1 MSNNVPKVSF
11 WSRITTQ
18 LILMNMVLMVVFGI
32 YFGTS
37 INNFRSTIEQ
47 CNKISDTYLSA
58 MVLRGDMKKDYE
70 KIQRYIYAYLA
81 TADAAEKEHLL
92 ENIDKRYNELNEAID
107 QLQTYL
113 GENADVNI
121 AEMKS
126 GLQAYTE
133 NAKNALLSSS
143 GKSTEAV
150 VEEIDALE
158 AEDEKFDSNLELAN
172 TYFEEAII
180 ALRQEQQV
188 MYNHTI
194 KTSILGAIAIFVIIG
209 INQLLFQNNVIR
221 PIKKSSLELRKMIDE
236 IDANKGDMNARL
248 TTRTRSEL
256 SILIGGMNDFLD
268 TLQTIITKVSDSTKA
283 LAQSNS
289 QIVTMVN
296 TANVNIMESSA
307 ALEELAANMEMVSNT
322 SNGIQNTIGDVKNQV
337 DVLWDE
343 ANDGSQ
349 KAVRISDNAR
359 AMKKHI
365 VKVKNL
371 TENKISE
378 ITELLHRSIRDSE
391 KVTKI
396 NTLSET
402 IMNIANQTALLSLNA
417 SIEAARAGEA
427 GRGFAVVAGEI
438 NSLADNSQKT
448 AQDIQ
453 QINQEVVKT
462 VQELAENTSEVL
474 EYVNTNVLKD
484 YDQFVNAMDEYVDNM
499 ESFYTILQNF
509 SNSSKGLN
517 EDMGDI
523 IHSVDSITTAMS
535 EGSEAVN
542 LSAQNSVSL
551 VDKMNEVQNAVDVC
565 SGVSNALEQEIKH
578 FSANSRRSAISV

>member
-1 MSNNVPKVSF
+1 MSKNVPKISF

-18 LILMNMVLMVVFGI
+18 LVLMNMVLMIVFGI

-81 TADAAEKEHLL
+81 TSEAEEKEHLL
-92 ENIDKRYNELNEAID
+92 ENIDKRYNELIVAIE

-113 GENADVNI
+113 TGNTDVNI

-133 NAKNALLSSS
+133 NAKNALLSSD

-150 VEEIDALE
+150 VEEIDVLE

-172 TYFEEAII
+172 AYFEESIA
-180 ALRQEQQV
+180 ALREEQQT
-188 MYNHTI
+188 MYGHTI
-194 KTSILGAIAIFVIIG
+194 KTSIIGAIAIFIVIG
-209 INQLLFQNNVIR
+209 INQLLFQSNVIR
-221 PIKKSSLELRKMIDE
+221 PIKKSSSELQRMIDE
-236 IDANKGDMNARL
+236 IDHNKGNMNERL

-256 SILIGGMNDFLD
+256 SILISGMNDFLD
-268 TLQTIITKVSDSTKA
+268 TLQTIITKVSDSTKT

-296 TANVNIMESSA
+296 TANINITDSSA

-322 SNGIQNTIGDVKNQV
+322 SDGIQNTIGDVKNQV

-343 ANDGSQ
+343 ANNGSQ
-349 KAVRISDNAR
+349 KAVQVSDSAKT
-359 AMKKHI
+359 MKNHI

-371 TENKISE
+371 TEAKITK
-378 ITELLHRSIRDSE
+378 ITELLHHSIQDSE

-453 QINQEVVKT
+453 YINQEVIKT
-462 VQELAENTSEVL
+462 VQELADNTSEVL
-474 EYVNTNVLKD
+474 EYVNNNVLKD
-484 YDQFVNAMDEYVDNM
+484 YDQFVDAMDEYVDNM

-509 SNSSKGLN
+509 SNSSKELN
-517 EDMGDI
+517 DNMGNI
-523 IHSVDSITTAMS
+523 IRSVDSIATAMS

-551 VDKMNEVQNAVDVC
+551 VDKMNEVKNAVDVC
-565 SGVSNALEQEIKH
+565 SEVSNALEQEIKH
-578 FSANSRRSAISV
+578 FSA

>member
-1 MSNNVPKVSF
+1 MSKNVPKISF

-18 LILMNMVLMVVFGI
+18 LVLMNMVLMIVFGI

-81 TADAAEKEHLL
+81 TSEAEEKEHLL
-92 ENIDKRYNELNEAID
+92 ENIDKRYNELIVAIE

-113 GENADVNI
+113 TGNTDVNI

-133 NAKNALLSSS
+133 NAKNALLSSD

-150 VEEIDALE
+150 VEEIDVLE

-172 TYFEEAII
+172 AYFEESIA
-180 ALRQEQQV
+180 ALREEQQT
-188 MYNHTI
+188 MYGHTI
-194 KTSILGAIAIFVIIG
+194 KTSIIGAIAIFIVIG
-209 INQLLFQNNVIR
+209 INQLLFQSNVIR
-221 PIKKSSLELRKMIDE
+221 PIKKSSSELQRMIDE
-236 IDANKGDMNARL
+236 IDHNKGNMNERL

-256 SILIGGMNDFLD
+256 SILISGMNDFLD
-268 TLQTIITKVSDSTKA
+268 TLQTIITKVSDSTKT

-296 TANVNIMESSA
+296 TANINITDSSA

-322 SNGIQNTIGDVKNQV
+322 SDGIQNTIGDVKNQV

-343 ANDGSQ
+343 ANNGSQ
-349 KAVRISDNAR
+349 KAVQVSDSAKT
-359 AMKKHI
+359 MKNHI

-371 TENKISE
+371 TEAKITK
-378 ITELLHRSIRDSE
+378 ITELLHHSIQDSE

-453 QINQEVVKT
+453 YINQEVIKT
-462 VQELAENTSEVL
+462 VQELADNTSEVL
-474 EYVNTNVLKD
+474 EYDNNNVLKD
-484 YDQFVNAMDEYVDNM
+484 YDQFVDAMDEYVDNM

-509 SNSSKGLN
+509 SNSSKELN
-517 EDMGDI
+517 DNMGDI
-523 IHSVDSITTAMS
+523 IRSVDSIATAMS

-551 VDKMNEVQNAVDVC
+551 VDKMNEVKNAVDVC
-565 SGVSNALEQEIKH
+565 SEVSNALEQEIKH
-578 FSANSRRSAISV
+578 FSA

>member
-1 MSNNVPKVSF
+1 MSKNVPKISF

-18 LILMNMVLMVVFGI
+18 LVLMNMVLMIVFGI

-81 TADAAEKEHLL
+81 TSEAEEKEHLL
-92 ENIDKRYNELNEAID
+92 ENIDKRYNELIVAIE

-113 GENADVNI
+113 TGNTDVNI

-133 NAKNALLSSS
+133 NAKNALLSSE

-150 VEEIDALE
+150 VEEIDVLE

-172 TYFEEAII
+172 AYFEESIA
-180 ALRQEQQV
+180 ALREEQQT
-188 MYNHTI
+188 MYGHTI
-194 KTSILGAIAIFVIIG
+194 KTSIIGAIAIFIVIG
-209 INQLLFQNNVIR
+209 INQLLFQSNVIR
-221 PIKKSSLELRKMIDE
+221 PIKKSSSELQRMIDE
-236 IDANKGDMNARL
+236 IDHNKGNMNERL

-256 SILIGGMNDFLD
+256 SILISGMNDFLD
-268 TLQTIITKVSDSTKA
+268 TLQTIITKVSDSTKT

-296 TANVNIMESSA
+296 TANINITDSSA

-322 SNGIQNTIGDVKNQV
+322 SDGIQNTIGDVKNQV

-343 ANDGSQ
+343 ANNGSQ
-349 KAVRISDNAR
+349 KAVQVSDSAKT
-359 AMKKHI
+359 MKNHI

-371 TENKISE
+371 TEAKITK
-378 ITELLHRSIRDSE
+378 ITELLHHSIQDSE

-453 QINQEVVKT
+453 YINQEVIKT
-462 VQELAENTSEVL
+462 VQELADNTSEVL
-474 EYVNTNVLKD
+474 EYVNNNVLKD
-484 YDQFVNAMDEYVDNM
+484 YDQFVDAMDEYVDNM

-509 SNSSKGLN
+509 SNSSKELN
-517 EDMGDI
+517 DNMGDI
-523 IHSVDSITTAMS
+523 IRSVDSIATAMS

-551 VDKMNEVQNAVDVC
+551 VDKMNEVKNAVDVC
-565 SGVSNALEQEIKH
+565 SEVSNALEQEIKH
-578 FSANSRRSAISV
+578 FSA

>member
-1 MSNNVPKVSF
+1 MSKNVPKISF

-18 LILMNMVLMVVFGI
+18 LVLMNMVLMIVFGI

-81 TADAAEKEHLL
+81 TSEAEEKEHLL
-92 ENIDKRYNELNEAID
+92 ENIDKRYNELIVAIE

-113 GENADVNI
+113 TGNTDVNI

-133 NAKNALLSSS
+133 NAKNALLSSD

-150 VEEIDALE
+150 VEEIDVLE

-172 TYFEEAII
+172 AYFEESIA
-180 ALRQEQQV
+180 ALREEQQT
-188 MYNHTI
+188 MYGHTI
-194 KTSILGAIAIFVIIG
+194 KTSIIGAIAIFIVIG
-209 INQLLFQNNVIR
+209 INQLLFQSNVIR
-221 PIKKSSLELRKMIDE
+221 PIKKSSSELQRMIDE
-236 IDANKGDMNARL
+236 IDHNKGNMNERL

-256 SILIGGMNDFLD
+256 SILISGMNDFLD
-268 TLQTIITKVSDSTKA
+268 TLQTIITKVSDSTKT

-296 TANVNIMESSA
+296 TANINITDSSA

-322 SNGIQNTIGDVKNQV
+322 SDGIQNTIGDVKNQV

-343 ANDGSQ
+343 ANNGSQ
-349 KAVRISDNAR
+349 KAVQVSDSAKT
-359 AMKKHI
+359 MKNHI

-371 TENKISE
+371 TEAKITK
-378 ITELLHRSIRDSE
+378 ITELLHHSIQDSE

-427 GRGFAVVAGEI
+427 GHGFAVVAGEI

-453 QINQEVVKT
+453 YINQEVIKT
-462 VQELAENTSEVL
+462 VQELADNTSEVL
-474 EYVNTNVLKD
+474 EYVNNNVLKD
-484 YDQFVNAMDEYVDNM
+484 YDQFVDAMDEYVDNM

-509 SNSSKGLN
+509 SNSSKELN
-517 EDMGDI
+517 DNMGDI
-523 IHSVDSITTAMS
+523 IRSVDSIATAMS

-551 VDKMNEVQNAVDVC
+551 VDKMNEVKNAVDVC
-565 SGVSNALEQEIKH
+565 SEVSNALEQEIKH
-578 FSANSRRSAISV
+578 FSA

>member
-1 MSNNVPKVSF
+1 MSKNVPKISF

-18 LILMNMVLMVVFGI
+18 LVLMNMVLMIVFGI

-81 TADAAEKEHLL
+81 TSEAEEKEHLL
-92 ENIDKRYNELNEAID
+92 ENIDKRYNELIVAIE

-113 GENADVNI
+113 TGNTDVNI

-133 NAKNALLSSS
+133 NAKNALLSSD

-150 VEEIDALE
+150 VEEIDVLE

-172 TYFEEAII
+172 AYFEESIA
-180 ALRQEQQV
+180 ALREEQQT
-188 MYNHTI
+188 MYGHTI
-194 KTSILGAIAIFVIIG
+194 KTSIIGAIAIFIVIG
-209 INQLLFQNNVIR
+209 INQLLFQSNVIR
-221 PIKKSSLELRKMIDE
+221 PIKKSSSELQRMIDE
-236 IDANKGDMNARL
+236 IDHNKGNMNERL

-256 SILIGGMNDFLD
+256 SILISGMNDFLD
-268 TLQTIITKVSDSTKA
+268 TLQTIITKVSDSTKT

-296 TANVNIMESSA
+296 TANINITDSSA

-322 SNGIQNTIGDVKNQV
+322 SDGIQNTIGDVKNQV

-343 ANDGSQ
+343 SNNGSQ
-349 KAVRISDNAR
+349 KAVQVSDSAKT
-359 AMKKHI
+359 MKNHI

-371 TENKISE
+371 TEAKITK
-378 ITELLHRSIRDSE
+378 ITELLHHSIQDSE

-453 QINQEVVKT
+453 YINQEVIKT
-462 VQELAENTSEVL
+462 VQELADNTSEVL
-474 EYVNTNVLKD
+474 EYVNNNVLKD
-484 YDQFVNAMDEYVDNM
+484 YDQFVDAMDEYVDNM

-509 SNSSKGLN
+509 SNSSKELN
-517 EDMGDI
+517 DNMGDI
-523 IHSVDSITTAMS
+523 IRSVDSIATAMS

-551 VDKMNEVQNAVDVC
+551 VDKMNEVKNAVDVC
-565 SGVSNALEQEIKH
+565 SEVSNALEQEIKH
-578 FSANSRRSAISV
+578 FSA

>member
-1 MSNNVPKVSF
+1 MSKNVPKISF

-18 LILMNMVLMVVFGI
+18 LVLMNMVLMIVFGI

-81 TADAAEKEHLL
+81 TSEAEEKEHLL
-92 ENIDKRYNELNEAID
+92 ENIDKRYNELIVAIE

-113 GENADVNI
+113 TGNTDVNI

-133 NAKNALLSSS
+133 NAKNALLSSD

-150 VEEIDALE
+150 VEEIDVLE

-172 TYFEEAII
+172 AYFEESIA
-180 ALRQEQQV
+180 ALREEQQT
-188 MYNHTI
+188 MYGHTI
-194 KTSILGAIAIFVIIG
+194 KTSIIGAIAIFIVIG
-209 INQLLFQNNVIR
+209 INQLLFQSNVIR
-221 PIKKSSLELRKMIDE
+221 PIKKSSSELQRMIDE
-236 IDANKGDMNARL
+236 IDHNKGNMNERL

-256 SILIGGMNDFLD
+256 SILISGMNDFLD
-268 TLQTIITKVSDSTKA
+268 TLQTIITKVSDSTKT

-296 TANVNIMESSA
+296 TANINITDSSA

-322 SNGIQNTIGDVKNQV
+322 SDGIQNTIGDVKNQV

-343 ANDGSQ
+343 ANNGSQ
-349 KAVRISDNAR
+349 KAVQVSENAKT
-359 AMKKHI
+359 MKNHI

-371 TENKISE
+371 TESKIIK
-378 ITELLHRSIRDSE
+378 ITELLHHSIQDSE

-396 NTLSET
+396 DTLSET

-453 QINQEVVKT
+453 YINQEVIKT
-462 VQELAENTSEVL
+462 VQELADNTSEVL
-474 EYVNTNVLKD
+474 EYVNNNVLKD
-484 YDQFVNAMDEYVDNM
+484 YDQFVEAMDEYVDNM

-509 SNSSKGLN
+509 SNSSKELN
-517 EDMGDI
+517 DNMGDI
-523 IHSVDSITTAMS
+523 IRSVDSIATAMS

-551 VDKMNEVQNAVDVC
+551 VDKMNEVKNAVDVC
-565 SGVSNALEQEIKH
+565 SEVSDALEQEIKH
-578 FSANSRRSAISV
+578 FSA

>member
-1 MSNNVPKVSF
+1 MSKNVPKISF

-18 LILMNMVLMVVFGI
+18 LVLMNMVLMIVFGI

-81 TADAAEKEHLL
+81 TSEAEEKEHLL
-92 ENIDKRYNELNEAID
+92 ENIDKRYNELIVAIE

-113 GENADVNI
+113 TGNTDVNI

-133 NAKNALLSSS
+133 NAKNALLSSD

-150 VEEIDALE
+150 VEEIDVLE

-172 TYFEEAII
+172 AYFEESIA
-180 ALRQEQQV
+180 ALREEQQT
-188 MYNHTI
+188 MYGHTI
-194 KTSILGAIAIFVIIG
+194 KTSIIGAIAIFIVIG
-209 INQLLFQNNVIR
+209 INQLLFQSNVIR
-221 PIKKSSLELRKMIDE
+221 PIKKSSSELQRMIDE
-236 IDANKGDMNARL
+236 IDHNKGNMNERL

-256 SILIGGMNDFLD
+256 SILISGMNDFLD
-268 TLQTIITKVSDSTKA
+268 TLQTIITKVSDSTKT

-296 TANVNIMESSA
+296 TANINITDSSA

-322 SNGIQNTIGDVKNQV
+322 SDGIQNTIGDVKNQV

-343 ANDGSQ
+343 ANNGSQ
-349 KAVRISDNAR
+349 KAVQVSDSAKT
-359 AMKKHI
+359 MKNHI
-365 VKVKNL
+365 VKIKNL
-371 TENKISE
+371 TEAKITK
-378 ITELLHRSIRDSE
+378 ITELLHHSIQDSE

-453 QINQEVVKT
+453 YINQEVIKT
-462 VQELAENTSEVL
+462 VQELADNTSEVL
-474 EYVNTNVLKD
+474 EYVNNNVLKD
-484 YDQFVNAMDEYVDNM
+484 YDQFVDAMDEYVDNM

-509 SNSSKGLN
+509 SNSSKELN
-517 EDMGDI
+517 DNMGDI
-523 IHSVDSITTAMS
+523 IRSVDSIATAMS

-551 VDKMNEVQNAVDVC
+551 VDKMNEVKNAVDVC
-565 SGVSNALEQEIKH
+565 SEVSNALEQEIKH
-578 FSANSRRSAISV
+578 FSA

>member
-1 MSNNVPKVSF
+1 MSKNVPKISF

-18 LILMNMVLMVVFGI
+18 LVLMNMVLMIVFGI

-81 TADAAEKEHLL
+81 TSEAEEKEHLL
-92 ENIDKRYNELNEAID
+92 ENIDKRYNELVVAIE

-113 GENADVNI
+113 TGNTDVNI

-133 NAKNALLSSS
+133 NAKNALLSSD

-150 VEEIDALE
+150 VEEIDVLE

-172 TYFEEAII
+172 AYFEESIA
-180 ALRQEQQV
+180 ALREEQQT
-188 MYNHTI
+188 MYGHTI
-194 KTSILGAIAIFVIIG
+194 KTSIIGAIAIFIVIG
-209 INQLLFQNNVIR
+209 INQLLFQSNVIR
-221 PIKKSSLELRKMIDE
+221 PIKKSSSELQRMIDE
-236 IDANKGDMNARL
+236 IDHNKGNMNERL

-256 SILIGGMNDFLD
+256 SILISGMNDFLD
-268 TLQTIITKVSDSTKA
+268 TLQTIITKVSDSTKT

-296 TANVNIMESSA
+296 TANINITDSSA

-322 SNGIQNTIGDVKNQV
+322 SDGIQNTIGDVKNQV

-343 ANDGSQ
+343 ANNGSQ
-349 KAVRISDNAR
+349 KAVQVSDSAKT
-359 AMKKHI
+359 MKNHI

-371 TENKISE
+371 TEAKITK
-378 ITELLHRSIRDSE
+378 ITELLHHSIQDSE

-453 QINQEVVKT
+453 YINQEVIKT
-462 VQELAENTSEVL
+462 VQELADNTSEVL
-474 EYVNTNVLKD
+474 EYVNNNVLKD
-484 YDQFVNAMDEYVDNM
+484 YDQFVDAMDEYVDNM

-509 SNSSKGLN
+509 SNSSKELN
-517 EDMGDI
+517 DNMGDI
-523 IHSVDSITTAMS
+523 IRSVDSIATAMS

-551 VDKMNEVQNAVDVC
+551 VDKMNEVKNAVDVC
-565 SGVSNALEQEIKH
+565 SEVSNALEQEIKH
-578 FSANSRRSAISV
+578 FSA

>member
-1 MSNNVPKVSF
+1 MSKNVPKISF

-18 LILMNMVLMVVFGI
+18 LVLMNMVLMIVFGI

-47 CNKISDTYLSA
+47 GNKISDTYLSA

-81 TADAAEKEHLL
+81 TSEAEEKEHLL
-92 ENIDKRYNELNEAID
+92 ENIDKRYNELIVAIE

-113 GENADVNI
+113 TGNTDVNI

-133 NAKNALLSSS
+133 NAKNALLSSD

-150 VEEIDALE
+150 VEEIDVLE

-172 TYFEEAII
+172 AYFEESIA
-180 ALRQEQQV
+180 ALREEQQT
-188 MYNHTI
+188 MYGHTI
-194 KTSILGAIAIFVIIG
+194 KTSIIGAIAIFIVIG
-209 INQLLFQNNVIR
+209 INQLLFQSNVIR
-221 PIKKSSLELRKMIDE
+221 PIKKSSSELQRMIDE
-236 IDANKGDMNARL
+236 IDHNKGNMNERL

-256 SILIGGMNDFLD
+256 SILISGMNDFLD
-268 TLQTIITKVSDSTKA
+268 TLQTIITKVSDSTKT

-296 TANVNIMESSA
+296 TANINITDSSA

-322 SNGIQNTIGDVKNQV
+322 SDGIQNTIGDVKNQV

-343 ANDGSQ
+343 ANNGSQ
-349 KAVRISDNAR
+349 KAVQVSDSAKT
-359 AMKKHI
+359 MKNHI

-371 TENKISE
+371 TEAKITK
-378 ITELLHRSIRDSE
+378 ITELLHHSIQDSE

-453 QINQEVVKT
+453 YINQEVIKT
-462 VQELAENTSEVL
+462 VQELADNTSEVL
-474 EYVNTNVLKD
+474 EYVNNNVLKD
-484 YDQFVNAMDEYVDNM
+484 YDQFVDAMDEYVDNM

-509 SNSSKGLN
+509 SNSSKELN
-517 EDMGDI
+517 DNMGDI
-523 IHSVDSITTAMS
+523 IRSVDSIATAMS

-551 VDKMNEVQNAVDVC
+551 VDKMNEVKNAVDVC
-565 SGVSNALEQEIKH
+565 SEVSNALEQEIKH
-578 FSANSRRSAISV
+578 FSA

>member
-1 MSNNVPKVSF
+1 MSKNVPKISF

-18 LILMNMVLMVVFGI
+18 LVLMNMVLMIVFGI

-81 TADAAEKEHLL
+81 TSEAEEKEHLL
-92 ENIDKRYNELNEAID
+92 ENIDKRYNELIVAIE

-113 GENADVNI
+113 TGNTDVNI

-133 NAKNALLSSS
+133 NAKNALLSSD

-150 VEEIDALE
+150 VEEIDVLE

-172 TYFEEAII
+172 AYFEESIA
-180 ALRQEQQV
+180 ALREEQQT
-188 MYNHTI
+188 MYGHTI
-194 KTSILGAIAIFVIIG
+194 KTSIIGAIAIFIVIG
-209 INQLLFQNNVIR
+209 INQLLFQSNVIR
-221 PIKKSSLELRKMIDE
+221 PIKKSSSELQRMIDE
-236 IDANKGDMNARL
+236 IDHNKGNMNERL

-256 SILIGGMNDFLD
+256 SILISGMNDFLD
-268 TLQTIITKVSDSTKA
+268 TLQTIITKVSDSTKT

-296 TANVNIMESSA
+296 TANINITDSSA

-322 SNGIQNTIGDVKNQV
+322 SDGIQNTIGDVKNQV

-343 ANDGSQ
+343 ANNGSQ
-349 KAVRISDNAR
+349 KAVQVSDSAKT
-359 AMKKHI
+359 MKNHI

-371 TENKISE
+371 TEAKITK
-378 ITELLHRSIRDSE
+378 ITELLHHSIQDSE

-453 QINQEVVKT
+453 YINQEVIKT
-462 VQELAENTSEVL
+462 VQELADNTSEVL
-474 EYVNTNVLKD
+474 EYVNNNVLKD
-484 YDQFVNAMDEYVDNM
+484 YDQFVDAMDEYVDNM

-509 SNSSKGLN
+509 SNSSKELN
-517 EDMGDI
+517 DNMGDI
-523 IHSVDSITTAMS
+523 IRSVDSIATAMS

-551 VDKMNEVQNAVDVC
+551 VDKMNEVKNAVDVC
-565 SGVSNALEQEIKH
+565 SEVSNALEQEIKH
-578 FSANSRRSAISV
+578 FSA

>member
-1 MSNNVPKVSF
+1 MSKNVPKISF

-18 LILMNMVLMVVFGI
+18 LVLMNMVLMIVFGI

-81 TADAAEKEHLL
+81 TSEAEEKEHLL
-92 ENIDKRYNELNEAID
+92 ENIDKRYNELIVAIE

-113 GENADVNI
+113 TGNTDVNI

-133 NAKNALLSSS
+133 NAKNALLSSD

-150 VEEIDALE
+150 VEEIDVLE

-172 TYFEEAII
+172 AYFEESIA
-180 ALRQEQQV
+180 ALREEQQT
-188 MYNHTI
+188 MYGHTI
-194 KTSILGAIAIFVIIG
+194 KTSIIGAIAIFIVIG
-209 INQLLFQNNVIR
+209 INQLLFQSNVIR
-221 PIKKSSLELRKMIDE
+221 PIKKSSSELQRMIDE
-236 IDANKGDMNARL
+236 IDHNKGNMNERL

-256 SILIGGMNDFLD
+256 SILISGMNDFLD
-268 TLQTIITKVSDSTKA
+268 TLQTIITKVSDSTKT

-296 TANVNIMESSA
+296 TANINITDSSA

-322 SNGIQNTIGDVKNQV
+322 SDGIQNTIGDVKNQV

-343 ANDGSQ
+343 ANNGSQ
-349 KAVRISDNAR
+349 KAVQVSDSAKT
-359 AMKKHI
+359 MKNHI

-371 TENKISE
+371 TEAKITK
-378 ITELLHRSIRDSE
+378 ITELLHHSIQDSE

-453 QINQEVVKT
+453 YINQEVIKT
-462 VQELAENTSEVL
+462 VQELADNTSEVL
-474 EYVNTNVLKD
+474 EYVNNNVLKD
-484 YDQFVNAMDEYVDNM
+484 YDQFVDAMDEYVDNM
-499 ESFYTILQNF
+499 ESFYTILRNF
-509 SNSSKGLN
+509 SNSSKELN
-517 EDMGDI
+517 DNMGDI
-523 IHSVDSITTAMS
+523 IRSVDSIATAMS

-551 VDKMNEVQNAVDVC
+551 VDKMNEVKNAVDVC
-565 SGVSNALEQEIKH
+565 SEVSNALEQEIKH
-578 FSANSRRSAISV
+578 FSA

>member
-1 MSNNVPKVSF
+1 MSKNVPKISF

-18 LILMNMVLMVVFGI
+18 LVLMNMVLMIVFGI

-81 TADAAEKEHLL
+81 TSEAEEKEHLL
-92 ENIDKRYNELNEAID
+92 ENIDKRYNELIVAIE

-113 GENADVNI
+113 TGNTDVNI

-133 NAKNALLSSS
+133 NAKNALLSSD

-150 VEEIDALE
+150 VEEIDVLE

-172 TYFEEAII
+172 AYFEESIA
-180 ALRQEQQV
+180 ALREEQQT
-188 MYNHTI
+188 MYGHTI
-194 KTSILGAIAIFVIIG
+194 KTSIIGAIAIFIVIG
-209 INQLLFQNNVIR
+209 INQLLFQSNVIR
-221 PIKKSSLELRKMIDE
+221 PIKKSSSELQRMIDE
-236 IDANKGDMNARL
+236 IDHNKGNMNERL

-256 SILIGGMNDFLD
+256 SILISGMNDFLD
-268 TLQTIITKVSDSTKA
+268 TLQTIITKVSDSTKT

-296 TANVNIMESSA
+296 TANINITDSSA

-322 SNGIQNTIGDVKNQV
+322 SDGIQNTIGDVKNQV

-343 ANDGSQ
+343 ANNGSQ
-349 KAVRISDNAR
+349 KAVQVSDSAKT
-359 AMKKHI
+359 MKNHI

-371 TENKISE
+371 TEAKITK
-378 ITELLHRSIRDSE
+378 ITELLHHSIQDSE

-453 QINQEVVKT
+453 YINQEVIKT
-462 VQELAENTSEVL
+462 VQELADNTSEVL
-474 EYVNTNVLKD
+474 EYVNNNVLKD
-484 YDQFVNAMDEYVDNM
+484 YDQFVDAMDEYVDNM

-509 SNSSKGLN
+509 SNSSKELN
-517 EDMGDI
+517 DNMGDI
-523 IHSVDSITTAMS
+523 IRSVDSIATAMS
-535 EGSEAVN
+535 EGSEALN
-542 LSAQNSVSL
+542 LSSQNSVSL
-551 VDKMNEVQNAVDVC
+551 VDKMNEVKNAVDVC
-565 SGVSNALEQEIKH
+565 SEVSNALEQEIKH
-578 FSANSRRSAISV
+578 FSA

>member
-1 MSNNVPKVSF
+1 MSKNVPKISF

-18 LILMNMVLMVVFGI
+18 LVLMNMVLMIVFGI

-81 TADAAEKEHLL
+81 TSEAEEKEHLL
-92 ENIDKRYNELNEAID
+92 ENIDKRYNELIVAIE

-113 GENADVNI
+113 TGNTDVNI

-133 NAKNALLSSS
+133 NAKNALLSSE

-150 VEEIDALE
+150 VEEIDVLE

-172 TYFEEAII
+172 AYFEESIA
-180 ALRQEQQV
+180 ALREEQQT
-188 MYNHTI
+188 MYGHTI
-194 KTSILGAIAIFVIIG
+194 KTSIIGAIAIFIVIG
-209 INQLLFQNNVIR
+209 INQLLFQSNVIR
-221 PIKKSSLELRKMIDE
+221 PIKKSSSELQRMIDE
-236 IDANKGDMNARL
+236 IDHNKGNMNERL

-256 SILIGGMNDFLD
+256 SILISGMNDFLD
-268 TLQTIITKVSDSTKA
+268 TLQTIITKVSDSTKT

-296 TANVNIMESSA
+296 TANINITDSSA

-322 SNGIQNTIGDVKNQV
+322 SDGIQNTIGDVKNQV

-343 ANDGSQ
+343 ANNGSQ
-349 KAVRISDNAR
+349 KAVQVSDSAKT
-359 AMKKHI
+359 MKNHI
-365 VKVKNL
+365 VKIKNL
-371 TENKISE
+371 TEAKITK
-378 ITELLHRSIRDSE
+378 ITELLHHSIQDSE

-453 QINQEVVKT
+453 YINQEVIKT
-462 VQELAENTSEVL
+462 VQELADNTSEVL
-474 EYVNTNVLKD
+474 EYVNNNVLKD
-484 YDQFVNAMDEYVDNM
+484 YDQFVDAMDEYVDNM

-509 SNSSKGLN
+509 SNSSKELN
-517 EDMGDI
+517 DNMGDI
-523 IHSVDSITTAMS
+523 IRSVDSIATAMS

-551 VDKMNEVQNAVDVC
+551 VDKMNEVKNAVDVC
-565 SGVSNALEQEIKH
+565 SEVSNALEQEIKH
-578 FSANSRRSAISV
+578 FSA

>member
-1 MSNNVPKVSF
+1 MSKNVPKVSF

-18 LILMNMVLMVVFGI
+18 LVLMNMVLMIVFGI

-81 TADAAEKEHLL
+81 TSEAEEKEHLL
-92 ENIDKRYNELNEAID
+92 ENIDKRYNELIVAIE

-113 GENADVNI
+113 TGNTDVNI

-133 NAKNALLSSS
+133 NAKNALLSSD

-150 VEEIDALE
+150 VEEIDVLE

-172 TYFEEAII
+172 AYFEESIA
-180 ALRQEQQV
+180 ALREEQQT
-188 MYNHTI
+188 MYGHTI
-194 KTSILGAIAIFVIIG
+194 KTSIIGAIAIFIIIG
-209 INQLLFQNNVIR
+209 INQLLFQSNVIR
-221 PIKKSSLELRKMIDE
+221 PIKKSSSELQRMIDE
-236 IDANKGDMNARL
+236 IDHNKGNMNERL

-256 SILIGGMNDFLD
+256 SILISGMNDFLD
-268 TLQTIITKVSDSTKA
+268 TLQTIITKVSDSTKT

-296 TANVNIMESSA
+296 TANINITDSSA

-322 SNGIQNTIGDVKNQV
+322 SDGIQNTIGDVKNQV

-343 ANDGSQ
+343 ANNGSQ
-349 KAVRISDNAR
+349 KAVQVSENAKT
-359 AMKKHI
+359 MKNHI

-371 TENKISE
+371 TESKIIK
-378 ITELLHRSIRDSE
+378 ITELLHHSIQDSE

-396 NTLSET
+396 DTLSET

-453 QINQEVVKT
+453 YINQEVIKT
-462 VQELAENTSEVL
+462 VQELADNTSEVL
-474 EYVNTNVLKD
+474 EYVNNNVLKD
-484 YDQFVNAMDEYVDNM
+484 YDQFVEAMDEYVDNM

-509 SNSSKGLN
+509 SNSSKELN
-517 EDMGDI
+517 DNMGDI
-523 IHSVDSITTAMS
+523 IRSVDSIATAMS

-551 VDKMNEVQNAVDVC
+551 VDKMNEVKNAVDVC
-565 SGVSNALEQEIKH
+565 SEVSDALEQEIKH
-578 FSANSRRSAISV
+578 FSA

>member
-1 MSNNVPKVSF
+1 MSKNVPKISF

-18 LILMNMVLMVVFGI
+18 LVLMNMVLMIVFGI

-47 CNKISDTYLSA
+47 CNKINDTYLSA

-81 TADAAEKEHLL
+81 TSEAEEKEHLL
-92 ENIDKRYNELNEAID
+92 ENIDKRYNELIVAIE

-113 GENADVNI
+113 TGNTDVNI

-133 NAKNALLSSS
+133 NAKNALLSSD

-150 VEEIDALE
+150 VEEIDVLE

-172 TYFEEAII
+172 AYFEESIA
-180 ALRQEQQV
+180 ALREEQQT
-188 MYNHTI
+188 MYGHTI
-194 KTSILGAIAIFVIIG
+194 KTSIIGAIAIFIVIG
-209 INQLLFQNNVIR
+209 INQLLFQSNVIR
-221 PIKKSSLELRKMIDE
+221 PIKKSSSELQRMIDE
-236 IDANKGDMNARL
+236 IDHNKGNMNERL

-256 SILIGGMNDFLD
+256 SILISGMNDFLD
-268 TLQTIITKVSDSTKA
+268 TLQTIITKVSDSTKT

-296 TANVNIMESSA
+296 TANINITDSSA

-322 SNGIQNTIGDVKNQV
+322 SDGIQNTIGDVKNQV

-343 ANDGSQ
+343 ANNGSQ
-349 KAVRISDNAR
+349 KAVQVSDSAKT
-359 AMKKHI
+359 MKNHI

-371 TENKISE
+371 TEAKITK
-378 ITELLHRSIRDSE
+378 ITELLHHSIQDSE

-453 QINQEVVKT
+453 YINQEVIKT
-462 VQELAENTSEVL
+462 VQELADNTSEVL
-474 EYVNTNVLKD
+474 EYVNNNVLKD
-484 YDQFVNAMDEYVDNM
+484 YDQFVDAMDEYVDNM

-509 SNSSKGLN
+509 SNSSKELN
-517 EDMGDI
+517 DNMGDI
-523 IHSVDSITTAMS
+523 IRSVDSIATAMS

-551 VDKMNEVQNAVDVC
+551 VDKMNEVKNAVDVC
-565 SGVSNALEQEIKH
+565 SEVSNALEQEIKH
-578 FSANSRRSAISV
+578 FSA

>member
-1 MSNNVPKVSF
+1 MSKNVPKISF

-18 LILMNMVLMVVFGI
+18 LVLMNMVLMIVFGI

-81 TADAAEKEHLL
+81 TSEAEEKEHLL
-92 ENIDKRYNELNEAID
+92 ENIDKRYNELVVAIE

-113 GENADVNI
+113 TGNTDVNI

-133 NAKNALLSSS
+133 NAKNALLSSD

-150 VEEIDALE
+150 VEEIDVLE

-172 TYFEEAII
+172 AYFEESIA
-180 ALRQEQQV
+180 ALREEQQT
-188 MYNHTI
+188 MYGHTI
-194 KTSILGAIAIFVIIG
+194 KTSIIGAIAIFIVIG
-209 INQLLFQNNVIR
+209 INQLLFQSNVIR
-221 PIKKSSLELRKMIDE
+221 PIKKSSSELQRMIDE
-236 IDANKGDMNARL
+236 IDHNKGNMNERL

-256 SILIGGMNDFLD
+256 SILISGMNDFLD
-268 TLQTIITKVSDSTKA
+268 TLQTIITKVSDSTKT

-296 TANVNIMESSA
+296 TANINITDSSA

-322 SNGIQNTIGDVKNQV
+322 SDGIQNTIGDVKNQV

-343 ANDGSQ
+343 ANNGSQ
-349 KAVRISDNAR
+349 KAVQVSDSAKT
-359 AMKKHI
+359 MKNHI

-371 TENKISE
+371 TEAKITK
-378 ITELLHRSIRDSE
+378 ITELLHHSIQDSE

-448 AQDIQ
+448 AQDI
-453 QINQEVVKT
+453 IKK
-462 VQELAENTSEVL
+462 LS
-474 EYVNTNVLKD
+474 K
-484 YDQFVNAMDEYVDNM
+484 QFRNWL
-499 ESFYTILQNF
+499 TILPKF
-509 SNSSKGLN
+509 LSMS
-517 EDMGDI
+517 
-523 IHSVDSITTAMS
+523 TTMY
-535 EGSEAVN
+535 
-542 LSAQNSVSL
+542 
-551 VDKMNEVQNAVDVC
+551 
-565 SGVSNALEQEIKH
+565 
-578 FSANSRRSAISV
+578 

>member
-1 MSNNVPKVSF
+1 MDIKMSKNVPKVSF

-18 LILMNMVLMVVFGI
+18 LVLMNMVLMIVFGI

-81 TADAAEKEHLL
+81 TSEAEEKEHLL
-92 ENIDKRYNELNEAID
+92 ENIDKRYNELIVAIE

-113 GENADVNI
+113 TGNTDVNI

-133 NAKNALLSSS
+133 NAKNALLSSD

-150 VEEIDALE
+150 VEEIDVLE

-172 TYFEEAII
+172 AYFEESIA
-180 ALRQEQQV
+180 ALREEQQT
-188 MYNHTI
+188 MYGHTI
-194 KTSILGAIAIFVIIG
+194 ETSIIGAIAIFIIIG

-221 PIKKSSLELRKMIDE
+221 PIKKSSSELQRMIDE
-236 IDANKGDMNARL
+236 IDHNKGNMNERL

-256 SILIGGMNDFLD
+256 SILISGMNDFLD
-268 TLQTIITKVSDSTKA
+268 TLQTIITKVSDSTKT

-296 TANVNIMESSA
+296 TANINITDSSA

-322 SNGIQNTIGDVKNQV
+322 SDGIQNTIGDVKNQV

-343 ANDGSQ
+343 ANNGSQ
-349 KAVRISDNAR
+349 KAVQVSENAKT
-359 AMKKHI
+359 MKNHI

-371 TENKISE
+371 TESKIIK
-378 ITELLHRSIRDSE
+378 ITELLHHSIQDSE

-396 NTLSET
+396 DTLSET

-453 QINQEVVKT
+453 YINQEVIKT
-462 VQELAENTSEVL
+462 VQELADNTSEVL
-474 EYVNTNVLKD
+474 EYVNNNVLKD
-484 YDQFVNAMDEYVDNM
+484 YDQFVEAMDEYVDNM

-509 SNSSKGLN
+509 SNSSKELN
-517 EDMGDI
+517 DNMGDI
-523 IHSVDSITTAMS
+523 IRSVDSIATAMS

-551 VDKMNEVQNAVDVC
+551 VDKMNEVKNAVDVC
-565 SGVSNALEQEIKH
+565 SEVSDALEQEIKH
-578 FSANSRRSAISV
+578 FSA

>member
-1 MSNNVPKVSF
+1 MSKNVPKISF

-18 LILMNMVLMVVFGI
+18 LVLMNMVLMIVFGI

-81 TADAAEKEHLL
+81 TSEVEEREHLL
-92 ENIDKRYNELNEAID
+92 ENIDKRYNELIVAIE

-113 GENADVNI
+113 TGNTDVNI

-133 NAKNALLSSS
+133 NAKNALLSSD

-150 VEEIDALE
+150 VEEIDVLE

-172 TYFEEAII
+172 AYFEESIA
-180 ALRQEQQV
+180 ALREEQQT
-188 MYNHTI
+188 MYGHTI
-194 KTSILGAIAIFVIIG
+194 KTSIIGAIAIFIVIG
-209 INQLLFQNNVIR
+209 INQLLFQSNVIR
-221 PIKKSSLELRKMIDE
+221 PIKKSSSELQRMIDE
-236 IDANKGDMNARL
+236 IDHNKGNMNERL

-256 SILIGGMNDFLD
+256 SILISGMNDFLD
-268 TLQTIITKVSDSTKA
+268 TLQTIITKVSDSTKT

-296 TANVNIMESSA
+296 TANINITDSSA

-322 SNGIQNTIGDVKNQV
+322 SDGIQNTIGDVKNQV

-343 ANDGSQ
+343 ANNGSQ
-349 KAVRISDNAR
+349 KAVQVSDSAKT
-359 AMKKHI
+359 MKNHI

-371 TENKISE
+371 TEDKIIK
-378 ITELLHRSIRDSE
+378 ITELLHHSIQDSE

-453 QINQEVVKT
+453 YINQEVIKT
-462 VQELAENTSEVL
+462 VQELADNTSEVL
-474 EYVNTNVLKD
+474 EYVNNNVLKD
-484 YDQFVNAMDEYVDNM
+484 YDQFVDAMDEYVDNM

-509 SNSSKGLN
+509 SNSSKELN
-517 EDMGDI
+517 DNMGDI
-523 IHSVDSITTAMS
+523 IRSVDSIATAMS

-551 VDKMNEVQNAVDVC
+551 VDKMNEVKNAVDVC
-565 SGVSNALEQEIKH
+565 SEVSNALEQEIKH
-578 FSANSRRSAISV
+578 FSA

>member
-1 MSNNVPKVSF
+1 MSKNVPKISF

-18 LILMNMVLMVVFGI
+18 LVLMNMVLMIVFGI

-58 MVLRGDMKKDYE
+58 MLLRGDMKKDYE

-81 TADAAEKEHLL
+81 TSEAEEKEHLL
-92 ENIDKRYNELNEAID
+92 ENIDKRYNELIVAIE

-113 GENADVNI
+113 TGNTDVNI

-133 NAKNALLSSS
+133 NAKNALLSSD

-150 VEEIDALE
+150 VEEIDVLE

-172 TYFEEAII
+172 AYFEESIA
-180 ALRQEQQV
+180 ALREEQQT
-188 MYNHTI
+188 MYGHTI
-194 KTSILGAIAIFVIIG
+194 KTSIIGAIAIFIVIG
-209 INQLLFQNNVIR
+209 INQLLFQSNVIR
-221 PIKKSSLELRKMIDE
+221 PIKKSSSELQRMIDE
-236 IDANKGDMNARL
+236 IDHNKGNMNERL

-256 SILIGGMNDFLD
+256 SILISGMNDFLD
-268 TLQTIITKVSDSTKA
+268 TLQTIITKVSDSTKT

-296 TANVNIMESSA
+296 TANINITDSSA

-322 SNGIQNTIGDVKNQV
+322 SDGIQNTIGDVKNQV

-343 ANDGSQ
+343 ANNGSQ
-349 KAVRISDNAR
+349 KAVQVSDSAKT
-359 AMKKHI
+359 MKNHI

-371 TENKISE
+371 TEAKITK
-378 ITELLHRSIRDSE
+378 ITELLHHSIQDSE

-453 QINQEVVKT
+453 YINQEVIKT
-462 VQELAENTSEVL
+462 VQELADNTSEVL
-474 EYVNTNVLKD
+474 EYVNNNVLKD
-484 YDQFVNAMDEYVDNM
+484 YDQFVDAMDEYVDNM

-509 SNSSKGLN
+509 SNSSKELN
-517 EDMGDI
+517 DNMGDI
-523 IHSVDSITTAMS
+523 IRSVDSIATAMS

-551 VDKMNEVQNAVDVC
+551 VDKMNEVKNAVDVC
-565 SGVSNALEQEIKH
+565 SEVSNALEQEIKH
-578 FSANSRRSAISV
+578 FSA

>member
-1 MSNNVPKVSF
+1 MSKNVPKVSF

-18 LILMNMVLMVVFGI
+18 LVLMNMVLMIVFGI

-81 TADAAEKEHLL
+81 TSEAEEKEHLL
-92 ENIDKRYNELNEAID
+92 ENIDKRYNELIVAIE

-113 GENADVNI
+113 TGNTDVNI

-133 NAKNALLSSS
+133 NAKNALLSSD

-150 VEEIDALE
+150 VEEIDVLE

-172 TYFEEAII
+172 AYFEESIA
-180 ALRQEQQV
+180 ALREEQQT
-188 MYNHTI
+188 MYGHTI
-194 KTSILGAIAIFVIIG
+194 ETSIIGAIAIFIIIG

-221 PIKKSSLELRKMIDE
+221 PIKKSSSELQRMIDE
-236 IDANKGDMNARL
+236 IDHNKGNMNERL

-256 SILIGGMNDFLD
+256 SILISGMNDFLD
-268 TLQTIITKVSDSTKA
+268 TLQTIITKVSDSTKT

-296 TANVNIMESSA
+296 TANINITDSSA

-322 SNGIQNTIGDVKNQV
+322 SDGIQNTIGDVKNQV

-343 ANDGSQ
+343 ANNGSQ
-349 KAVRISDNAR
+349 KAVQVSENAKT
-359 AMKKHI
+359 MKNHI

-371 TENKISE
+371 TESKIIK
-378 ITELLHRSIRDSE
+378 ITELLHHSIQDSE

-396 NTLSET
+396 DTLSET

-453 QINQEVVKT
+453 YINQEVIKT
-462 VQELAENTSEVL
+462 VQELADNTSEVL
-474 EYVNTNVLKD
+474 EYVNNNVLKD
-484 YDQFVNAMDEYVDNM
+484 YDQFVEAMDEYVDNM

-509 SNSSKGLN
+509 SNSSKELN
-517 EDMGDI
+517 DNMGDI
-523 IHSVDSITTAMS
+523 IRSVDSIATAMS

-551 VDKMNEVQNAVDVC
+551 VDKMNEVKNAVDVC
-565 SGVSNALEQEIKH
+565 SEVSDALEQEIKH
-578 FSANSRRSAISV
+578 FSA

>member
-1 MSNNVPKVSF
+1 MSKIVPKISF

-18 LILMNMVLMVVFGI
+18 LVLMNMVLMIVFGI

-81 TADAAEKEHLL
+81 TSEAEEKEHLL
-92 ENIDKRYNELNEAID
+92 ENIDKRYNELIVAIE

-113 GENADVNI
+113 TGNTDVNI

-133 NAKNALLSSS
+133 NAKNALLSSD

-150 VEEIDALE
+150 VEEIDVLE

-172 TYFEEAII
+172 AYFEESIA
-180 ALRQEQQV
+180 ALREEQQT
-188 MYNHTI
+188 MYGHTI
-194 KTSILGAIAIFVIIG
+194 KTSIIGAIAIFIVIG
-209 INQLLFQNNVIR
+209 INQLLFQSNVIR
-221 PIKKSSLELRKMIDE
+221 PIKKSSSELQRMIDE
-236 IDANKGDMNARL
+236 IDHNKGNMNERL

-256 SILIGGMNDFLD
+256 SILISGMNDFLD
-268 TLQTIITKVSDSTKA
+268 TLQTIITKVSDSTKT

-296 TANVNIMESSA
+296 TANINITDSSA

-322 SNGIQNTIGDVKNQV
+322 SDGIQNTIGDVKNQV

-343 ANDGSQ
+343 ANNGSQ
-349 KAVRISDNAR
+349 KAVQVSDSAKT
-359 AMKKHI
+359 MKNHI

-371 TENKISE
+371 TEAKITK
-378 ITELLHRSIRDSE
+378 ITELLHHSIQDSE

-453 QINQEVVKT
+453 YINQEVIKT
-462 VQELAENTSEVL
+462 VQELADNTSEVL
-474 EYVNTNVLKD
+474 EYVNNNVLKD
-484 YDQFVNAMDEYVDNM
+484 YDQFVDAMDEYVDNM

-509 SNSSKGLN
+509 SNSSKELN
-517 EDMGDI
+517 DNMGDI
-523 IHSVDSITTAMS
+523 IRSVDSIATAMS

-551 VDKMNEVQNAVDVC
+551 VDKMNEVKNAVDVC
-565 SGVSNALEQEIKH
+565 SEVSNALEQEIKH
-578 FSANSRRSAISV
+578 FSA

>member
-1 MSNNVPKVSF
+1 MSKNVPKISF

-18 LILMNMVLMVVFGI
+18 LVLMNMVLMIVFGI

-81 TADAAEKEHLL
+81 TSEAEEKEHLL
-92 ENIDKRYNELNEAID
+92 ENIDKRYNELVVAIE

-113 GENADVNI
+113 TGNTDVNI

-133 NAKNALLSSS
+133 NAKNALLSSD

-150 VEEIDALE
+150 VEEIDVLE

-172 TYFEEAII
+172 AYFEESIA
-180 ALRQEQQV
+180 ALREEQQT
-188 MYNHTI
+188 MYGHTI
-194 KTSILGAIAIFVIIG
+194 KTSIIGAIAIFIVIG
-209 INQLLFQNNVIR
+209 INQLLFQSNVIR
-221 PIKKSSLELRKMIDE
+221 PIKKSSSELQQMIDE
-236 IDANKGDMNARL
+236 IDHNKGNMNERL

-256 SILIGGMNDFLD
+256 SILISGMNDFLD
-268 TLQTIITKVSDSTKA
+268 TLQTIITKVSDSTKT

-296 TANVNIMESSA
+296 TANINITDSSA

-322 SNGIQNTIGDVKNQV
+322 SDGIQNTIGDVKNQV

-343 ANDGSQ
+343 ANNGSQ
-349 KAVRISDNAR
+349 KAVQVSDSAKT
-359 AMKKHI
+359 MKNHI

-371 TENKISE
+371 TEAKITK
-378 ITELLHRSIRDSE
+378 ITELLHHSIQDSE

-453 QINQEVVKT
+453 YINQEVIKT
-462 VQELAENTSEVL
+462 VQELADNTSEVL
-474 EYVNTNVLKD
+474 EYVNNNVLKD
-484 YDQFVNAMDEYVDNM
+484 YDQFVDAMDEYVDNM

-509 SNSSKGLN
+509 SNSSKELN
-517 EDMGDI
+517 DNMGDI
-523 IHSVDSITTAMS
+523 IRSVDSIATAMS

-551 VDKMNEVQNAVDVC
+551 VDKMNEVKNAVDVC
-565 SGVSNALEQEIKH
+565 SEVSNALEQEIKH
-578 FSANSRRSAISV
+578 FSA

>member
-1 MSNNVPKVSF
+1 MSKNVPKISF

-18 LILMNMVLMVVFGI
+18 LVLMNMVLMIVFGI

-81 TADAAEKEHLL
+81 TSEAEEKEHLL
-92 ENIDKRYNELNEAID
+92 ENIDKRYNELIVAIE

-113 GENADVNI
+113 TGNTDVNI

-133 NAKNALLSSS
+133 NAKNALLSSD

-150 VEEIDALE
+150 VEEIDVLE

-172 TYFEEAII
+172 AYFEESIA
-180 ALRQEQQV
+180 ALREEQQT
-188 MYNHTI
+188 MYGHTI
-194 KTSILGAIAIFVIIG
+194 KTSIIGAIAIFIVIG
-209 INQLLFQNNVIR
+209 INQLLFQSNVIR
-221 PIKKSSLELRKMIDE
+221 PIKKSSSELQRMIDE
-236 IDANKGDMNARL
+236 IDHNKGNMNERL

-256 SILIGGMNDFLD
+256 SILISGMNDFLD
-268 TLQTIITKVSDSTKA
+268 TLQTIITKVSDSTKT

-296 TANVNIMESSA
+296 TANINITDSSA

-322 SNGIQNTIGDVKNQV
+322 SDGIQNTIGDVKNQV

-343 ANDGSQ
+343 ANNGSQ
-349 KAVRISDNAR
+349 KAVQVSDSAKT
-359 AMKKHI
+359 MKNHI

-371 TENKISE
+371 TEAKITK
-378 ITELLHRSIRDSE
+378 ITELLHHSIQDSE

-453 QINQEVVKT
+453 YINQEVIKT
-462 VQELAENTSEVL
+462 VQELADNTSEVL
-474 EYVNTNVLKD
+474 EYVNNNVLKD
-484 YDQFVNAMDEYVDNM
+484 YDQFVDAMDEYVDNM

-509 SNSSKGLN
+509 SNSSKELN
-517 EDMGDI
+517 DNMGDI
-523 IHSVDSITTAMS
+523 IRSVDSIATAMS
-535 EGSEAVN
+535 EGSEAAN

-551 VDKMNEVQNAVDVC
+551 VDKMNEVKNAVDVC
-565 SGVSNALEQEIKH
+565 SEVSNALEQEIKH
-578 FSANSRRSAISV
+578 FSA

>member
-1 MSNNVPKVSF
+1 MSKNVPKISF

-18 LILMNMVLMVVFGI
+18 LVLMNMVLMIVFGI

-81 TADAAEKEHLL
+81 TSEADEKEHLL
-92 ENIDKRYNELNEAID
+92 ENIDKRYNELIVAIE

-113 GENADVNI
+113 TGNTDVNI

-133 NAKNALLSSS
+133 NAKNALLSSD

-150 VEEIDALE
+150 VEEIDVLE

-172 TYFEEAII
+172 AYFEESIA
-180 ALRQEQQV
+180 ALREEQQT
-188 MYNHTI
+188 MYGHTI
-194 KTSILGAIAIFVIIG
+194 KTSIIGAIAIFIVIG
-209 INQLLFQNNVIR
+209 INQLLFQSNVIR
-221 PIKKSSLELRKMIDE
+221 PIKKSSSELQRMIDE
-236 IDANKGDMNARL
+236 IDHNKGNMNERL

-256 SILIGGMNDFLD
+256 SILISGMNDFLD
-268 TLQTIITKVSDSTKA
+268 TLQTIITKVSDSTKT

-296 TANVNIMESSA
+296 TANINITDSSA

-322 SNGIQNTIGDVKNQV
+322 SDGIQNTIGDVKNQV

-343 ANDGSQ
+343 ANNGSQ
-349 KAVRISDNAR
+349 KAVQVSDSAKT
-359 AMKKHI
+359 MKNHI

-371 TENKISE
+371 TEAKITK
-378 ITELLHRSIRDSE
+378 ITELLHHSIQDSE

-453 QINQEVVKT
+453 YINQEVIKT
-462 VQELAENTSEVL
+462 VQELADNTSEVL
-474 EYVNTNVLKD
+474 EYVNNNVLKD
-484 YDQFVNAMDEYVDNM
+484 YDQFVDAMDEYVDNM

-509 SNSSKGLN
+509 SNSSKELN
-517 EDMGDI
+517 DNMGDI
-523 IHSVDSITTAMS
+523 IRSVDSIATAMS

-551 VDKMNEVQNAVDVC
+551 VDKMNEVKNAVDVC
-565 SGVSNALEQEIKH
+565 SEVSNALEQEIKH
-578 FSANSRRSAISV
+578 FSA

>member
-1 MSNNVPKVSF
+1 MSKNVPKISF

-18 LILMNMVLMVVFGI
+18 LVLMNMVLMIVFGI

-81 TADAAEKEHLL
+81 TSEAEEKEHLL
-92 ENIDKRYNELNEAID
+92 ENIDKRYNELVVAIE

-113 GENADVNI
+113 TGNTDVNI

-133 NAKNALLSSS
+133 NAKNALLSSD

-150 VEEIDALE
+150 VEEIDVLE

-172 TYFEEAII
+172 AYFEESIA
-180 ALRQEQQV
+180 ALREEQQT
-188 MYNHTI
+188 MYGHTI
-194 KTSILGAIAIFVIIG
+194 KTSIIGAIAIFIVIG
-209 INQLLFQNNVIR
+209 INQLLFQSNVIR
-221 PIKKSSLELRKMIDE
+221 PIKKSSSELQRMIDE
-236 IDANKGDMNARL
+236 IDHNKGNMNERL

-256 SILIGGMNDFLD
+256 SILISGMNDFLD
-268 TLQTIITKVSDSTKA
+268 TLQTIITKVSDSTKT

-296 TANVNIMESSA
+296 TANINITDSSA

-322 SNGIQNTIGDVKNQV
+322 SDGIQNTIGDVKNQV

-343 ANDGSQ
+343 ANNGSQ
-349 KAVRISDNAR
+349 KAVQVSDSAKT
-359 AMKKHI
+359 MKNHI

-371 TENKISE
+371 TEAKITK
-378 ITELLHRSIRDSE
+378 ITELLHHSIQDSE

-438 NSLADNSQKT
+438 NSRADTSQKT
-448 AQDIQ
+448 AQVIQ
-453 QINQEVVKT
+453 YINQEVIKT
-462 VQELAENTSEVL
+462 VQELADNTSEVL
-474 EYVNTNVLKD
+474 EYVNNNVLKD
-484 YDQFVNAMDEYVDNM
+484 YDQFVDAMDEYVDNM

-509 SNSSKGLN
+509 SNSSKELN
-517 EDMGDI
+517 DNMGDI
-523 IHSVDSITTAMS
+523 IRSVDSIATAMS

-551 VDKMNEVQNAVDVC
+551 VDKMNEVKNAVDVC
-565 SGVSNALEQEIKH
+565 SEVSNALEQEIKH
-578 FSANSRRSAISV
+578 FSA

>member
-1 MSNNVPKVSF
+1 MSKNVPKISF

-18 LILMNMVLMVVFGI
+18 LVLMNMVLMIVFGI

-81 TADAAEKEHLL
+81 TSEAEEKEHLL
-92 ENIDKRYNELNEAID
+92 ENIDKRYNELVVAIE

-113 GENADVNI
+113 TGNTDVNI

-133 NAKNALLSSS
+133 NAKNALLSSD

-150 VEEIDALE
+150 VEEIDVLE

-172 TYFEEAII
+172 AYFEESIA
-180 ALRQEQQV
+180 ALREEQQT
-188 MYNHTI
+188 MYGHTI
-194 KTSILGAIAIFVIIG
+194 KTSIIGAIAIFIVIG
-209 INQLLFQNNVIR
+209 INQLLFQSNVIR
-221 PIKKSSLELRKMIDE
+221 PIKKSSSELQRMIDE
-236 IDANKGDMNARL
+236 IDHYKGIMNERL

-256 SILIGGMNDFLD
+256 SILISGMNDFLD
-268 TLQTIITKVSDSTKA
+268 TLQTIITKVSDSTKT

-296 TANVNIMESSA
+296 TANINITDSSA

-322 SNGIQNTIGDVKNQV
+322 SDGIQNTIGDVKNQV

-343 ANDGSQ
+343 ANNGSQ
-349 KAVRISDNAR
+349 KAVQVSDSAKT
-359 AMKKHI
+359 MKNHI

-371 TENKISE
+371 TEAKITK
-378 ITELLHRSIRDSE
+378 ITELLHHSIQDSE

-453 QINQEVVKT
+453 YINQEVIKT
-462 VQELAENTSEVL
+462 VQELADNTSEVL
-474 EYVNTNVLKD
+474 EYVNNNVLKD
-484 YDQFVNAMDEYVDNM
+484 YDQFVDAMDEYVDNM

-509 SNSSKGLN
+509 SNSSKELN
-517 EDMGDI
+517 DNMGDI
-523 IHSVDSITTAMS
+523 IRSVDSIATAMS

-551 VDKMNEVQNAVDVC
+551 VDKMNEVKNAVDVC
-565 SGVSNALEQEIKH
+565 SEVSNALEQEIKH
-578 FSANSRRSAISV
+578 FSA

>member
-1 MSNNVPKVSF
+1 MSKNVPKTSF

-18 LILMNMVLMVVFGI
+18 LVLMNMVLMIVFGI

-81 TADAAEKEHLL
+81 TSEAEEKEHLL
-92 ENIDKRYNELNEAID
+92 ENIDKRYNELIVAIE

-113 GENADVNI
+113 TGNTDVNI

-133 NAKNALLSSS
+133 NAKNALLSSD

-150 VEEIDALE
+150 VEEIDVLE

-172 TYFEEAII
+172 AYFEESIA
-180 ALRQEQQV
+180 ALREEQQT
-188 MYNHTI
+188 MYGHTI
-194 KTSILGAIAIFVIIG
+194 KTSIIGAIAIFIVIG
-209 INQLLFQNNVIR
+209 INQLLFQSNVIR
-221 PIKKSSLELRKMIDE
+221 PIKKSSSELQRMIDE
-236 IDANKGDMNARL
+236 IDHNKGNMNERL

-256 SILIGGMNDFLD
+256 SILISGMNDFLD
-268 TLQTIITKVSDSTKA
+268 TLQTIITKVSDSTKT

-296 TANVNIMESSA
+296 TANINITDSSA

-322 SNGIQNTIGDVKNQV
+322 SDGIQNTIGDVKNQV

-343 ANDGSQ
+343 ANNGSQ
-349 KAVRISDNAR
+349 KAVQVSDSAKT
-359 AMKKHI
+359 MKNHI

-371 TENKISE
+371 TEAKITK
-378 ITELLHRSIRDSE
+378 ITELLHHSIQDSE

-453 QINQEVVKT
+453 YINQEVIKT
-462 VQELAENTSEVL
+462 VQELADNTSEVL
-474 EYVNTNVLKD
+474 EYVNNNVLKD
-484 YDQFVNAMDEYVDNM
+484 YDQFVDAMDEYVDNM

-509 SNSSKGLN
+509 SNSSKELN
-517 EDMGDI
+517 DNMGDI
-523 IHSVDSITTAMS
+523 IRSVDSIATAMS

-551 VDKMNEVQNAVDVC
+551 VDKMNEVKNAVDVC
-565 SGVSNALEQEIKH
+565 SEVSNALEQEIKH
-578 FSANSRRSAISV
+578 FSA